1 MLAVTKLGAVSSSCM
16 EVKHITYYILIQ
28 LSCILQDNVAAFL
41 ANLHLSEYEDL
52 FEDEG
57 YFFDK
62 DVANL
67 KHLTES
73 DLLKMGI
80 TKRGWWMGYKWEYWS
95 ERRVYRR
102 ANVNSHMYRW
112 ASGSQ
117 LLCEMQED
125 CACEDMPGKA
135 ILAQQRASINCD
147 SWIGCVFCI
156 YTVQG
161 CI

>member
-1 MLAVTKLGAVSSSCM
+1 M
-16 EVKHITYYILIQ
+16 
-28 LSCILQDNVAAFL
+28 

-95 ERRVYRR
+95 ERRVYRK
-102 ANVNSHMYRW
+102 ANV
-112 ASGSQ
+112 
-117 LLCEMQED
+117 
-125 CACEDMPGKA
+125 KA
-135 ILAQQRASINCD
+135 ICIGGQVVASC
-147 SWIGCVFCI
+147 CVRCRK
-156 YTVQG
+156 TVHVKTCQEKQFWHSKG
-161 CI
+161 DQPTATVGLDESFAYIQYKVAYNA